1 MDISNYL
8 FCLQSHMAVYFRWQ
22 TGTLVSTRL
31 LQFLE
36 FLRQR
41 VHNNKVKQETL
52 KTTKTTKGR
61 NERNARQLIRMS
73 LKQPQDVIES
83 SSKELALI
91 NQKQR
96 KVRVSFAK
104 DCMDRIIKNKSGV
117 TLSDESNFQLCPT
130 PGRLTDNWRILQI
143 TVCLT
148 RWETRQCICHNG
160 SLSAKLEIRQICFCD
175 RCMNQARV

>member
-1 MDISNYL
+1 
-8 FCLQSHMAVYFRWQ
+8 MAVYFHWQ

-61 NERNARQLIRMS
+61 NERNARQLIQMS
-73 LKQPQDVIES
+73 LKQPQDVIDS

-91 NQKQR
+91 N
-96 KVRVSFAK
+96 
-104 DCMDRIIKNKSGV
+104 
-117 TLSDESNFQLCPT
+117 
-130 PGRLTDNWRILQI
+130 
-143 TVCLT
+143 
-148 RWETRQCICHNG
+148 
-160 SLSAKLEIRQICFCD
+160 
-175 RCMNQARV
+175 